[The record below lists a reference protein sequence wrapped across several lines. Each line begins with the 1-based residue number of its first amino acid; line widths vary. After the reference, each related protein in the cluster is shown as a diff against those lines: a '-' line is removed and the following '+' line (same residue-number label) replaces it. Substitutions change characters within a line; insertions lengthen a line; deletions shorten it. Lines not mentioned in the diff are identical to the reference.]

1 MKKGGTRKRKKYSK
15 TARGKLSDAEKELAN
30 INQLLKAR
38 LQKNDEF
45 YSDYKKKKKF

>member
-1 MKKGGTRKRKKYSK
+1 MKRGGTKKKGKFKK
-15 TARGKLSDAEKELAN
+15 GKGKVSDAEKELAN

-45 YSDYKKKKKF
+45 YNDDKKKKF